1 MHASTGNEWLDETVM
16 FVSSVLDEI
25 IMFVSSVILGMNSTS
40 KQGSV

>member
-1 MHASTGNEWLDETVM
+1 M
-16 FVSSVLDEI
+16 FVSSFLDEI